1 MTAPL
6 AVIILAAGMGTRM
19 RSALPKVMHP
29 VAGRPMVAHLISTVA
44 ALNPQ
49 RVVVVVGPDMDCVR
63 QTVAPHPV
71 VEQTERLGTAH
82 AVLQAKDAL
91 ADFTG
96 DVLVLYGDT
105 PLIRCE
111 TLDKMRAARHSAAN
125 PAVVVL
131 GFEPD
136 DPSRYGRLVLDA
148 DGGLNAIVEWK
159 EATEAQRAI
168 RLCNSGVMAFDSQT
182 LWPLLAQVD
191 NANSKGEY
199 YLTDMVALARA
210 VGRTAQVV
218 LGDEAE
224 MLGVNCRREL
234 AQAEAIIQTQL
245 RNAAMDNGAT
255 LTAPDTVFF
264 AWDTVLGRDVV
275 VGPHVVFG
283 PGVTIGD
290 NVEIKGFCHFE
301 GCTVADN
308 AILGPYARLRPDAV
322 LEAGVHIGN
331 FVEIKKSTIRTGA
344 KVNHLTY
351 VGDADIGSNAN
362 IGAGTITC
370 NYDGFGKYS
379 TVVGAGAFIGSN
391 SSLVAP
397 VRIGDGAIVGAGSV
411 VTHDVPADA
420 LAVARGKQNSING
433 WAARFR
439 RDRQKG

>member
-29 VAGRPMVAHLISTVA
+29 VAGRPMVAHLLDTVST
-44 ALNPQ
+44 LNPQ
-49 RVVVVVGPDMDCVR
+49 RVVVVAGPDMECVR

-71 VEQTERLGTAH
+71 VEQTDRLGTAH

-105 PLIRCE
+105 PLIRRE
-111 TLDKMRAARHSAAN
+111 TLDTMRAARHSAAD

-136 DPSRYGRLVLDA
+136 DPAQYGRLVLDS

-159 EATEAQRAI
+159 EAAEAQRAI
-168 RLCNSGVMAFDSQT
+168 RLCNSGVMAFDSRT
-182 LWPLLAQVD
+182 LWSLLAQVKND
-191 NANSKGEY
+191 NSKGEY

-210 VGRTAQVV
+210 AGRTAQVV

-234 AQAEAIIQTQL
+234 AQAESIIQTQL

-255 LTAPDTVFF
+255 LTAPETVFF

-322 LEAGVHIGN
+322 VEAGVHIGN

-397 VRIGDGAIVGAGSV
+397 VMIGDGAIVGAGSV

>member
-29 VAGRPMVAHLISTVA
+29 VAGRPMVAHLLDTVST
-44 ALNPQ
+44 LNPQ
-49 RVVVVVGPDMDCVR
+49 RVVVVAGPDMECVR

-71 VEQTERLGTAH
+71 VEQTDRLGTAH

-105 PLIRCE
+105 PLIRRE
-111 TLDKMRAARHSAAN
+111 TLDTMRAARHSAAD

-136 DPSRYGRLVLDA
+136 DPAQYGRLVLDS

-159 EATEAQRAI
+159 EAAEAQRAI
-168 RLCNSGVMAFDSQT
+168 RLCNSGVMAFDSRT
-182 LWPLLAQVD
+182 LWSLLAQVKND
-191 NANSKGEY
+191 NSKGEY

-210 VGRTAQVV
+210 AGRTAQVV

-255 LTAPDTVFF
+255 LTAPETVFF

-322 LEAGVHIGN
+322 VEAGVHIGN

-397 VRIGDGAIVGAGSV
+397 VMIGDGAIVGAGSV

>member
-29 VAGRPMVAHLISTVA
+29 VAGRPMVAHLLDTVST
-44 ALNPQ
+44 LNPQ
-49 RVVVVVGPDMDCVR
+49 RVVVVAGPDMECVR

-71 VEQTERLGTAH
+71 VEQTDRLGTAH

-105 PLIRCE
+105 PLIRRE
-111 TLDKMRAARHSAAN
+111 TLDTMRAARHSAAD

-136 DPSRYGRLVLDA
+136 DPAQYGRLVLDS

-168 RLCNSGVMAFDSQT
+168 RLCNSGVMAFDSRT
-182 LWPLLAQVD
+182 LWSLLAQVKND
-191 NANSKGEY
+191 NSKGEY

-210 VGRTAQVV
+210 AGRTAQVV

-255 LTAPDTVFF
+255 LTAPETVFF

-322 LEAGVHIGN
+322 VEAGVHIGN

-397 VRIGDGAIVGAGSV
+397 VMIGDGAIVGAGSV